1 MGGQIYE
8 MIGPDGEAIAGKVG
22 TSIYL
27 ALLQTCPGGVTTGAQ
42 LLPIKMRVRY
52 DAGVLWSF
60 KARVMPGYNCSIY
73 RGSGKWLVPQECNL
87 A

>member
-8 MIGPDGEAIAGKVG
+8 NDRAGRG
-22 TSIYL
+22 
-27 ALLQTCPGGVTTGAQ
+27 AHRGQGWMPLLQTCPGEVTTRAQ

-60 KARVMPGYNCSIY
+60 KARVMPGYKYSIY
-73 RGSGKWLVPQECNL
+73 RGSGKWLDPQECNL